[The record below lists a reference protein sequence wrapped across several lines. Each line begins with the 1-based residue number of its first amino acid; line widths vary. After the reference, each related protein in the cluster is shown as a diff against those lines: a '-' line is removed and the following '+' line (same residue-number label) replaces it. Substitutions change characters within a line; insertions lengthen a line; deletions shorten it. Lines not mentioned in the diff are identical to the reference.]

1 MKNDIQAFGYSEM
14 YEWQETPQGVS
25 RFGKFVK
32 FNEHYPNKIKLYDGS
47 GFIVGIT
54 TTNSLSDSDNP
65 EEWHDK
71 FIANEYGDLYLRKE
85 RLAVGQK
92 TYDQVK
98 EISYIQTRPWEHHIP
113 IINNVFNDKIKY
125 VPRTARQEWIR
136 VNLLGKCIVE
146 DNGKCIAGGWCKP
159 NSSKIIATQGIAI
172 PSTNKTDKNR
182 YYVLERISEKT
193 ILILNK

>member
-14 YEWQETPQGVS
+14 YEWQEVPQGVS
-25 RFGKFVK
+25 RFGKFVQFDK
-32 FNEHYPNKIKLYDGS
+32 NYPNKIKLYSDTKYLL
-47 GFIVGIT
+47 GIT

-65 EEWHDK
+65 EEWHGK

-98 EISYIQTRPWEHHIP
+98 EISYIQTRPWEHHVP
-113 IINNVFNDKIKY
+113 IENPNFNKNVKY
-125 VPRTARQEWIR
+125 IPRTSRQEWVR
-136 VNLLGKCIVE
+136 VNLIGKVIVE
-146 DNGKCIAGGWCKP
+146 DNGKCVAGGWCKP
-159 NSSKIIATQGIAI
+159 NISKIIAQQGIAV
-172 PSTNKTDKNR
+172 PSTNNTDKHR
-182 YYVLERISEKT
+182 FYVLERISDKT